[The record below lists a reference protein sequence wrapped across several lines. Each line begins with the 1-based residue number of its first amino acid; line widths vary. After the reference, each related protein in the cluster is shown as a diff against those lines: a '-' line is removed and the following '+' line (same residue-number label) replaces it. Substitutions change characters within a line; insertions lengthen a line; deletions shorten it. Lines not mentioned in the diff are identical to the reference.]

1 MKHTGESI
9 DGLRKVNDIVRLF
22 SIILLG
28 LHIYYFC
35 YGYFAGIG
43 FSHEFSD
50 KVLIKLARTSLFSN
64 IHYTKGLVYVSIII
78 SSVGMGVKKRKKLN
92 LFKDISLFIFG
103 SLLFFFSIVVLNI
116 ETLTPVEACF
126 IYSALL
132 TVSYLIVMAMSSR
145 LPRHM
150 KFPTSEEDAFNDEGE
165 SFPQETEYRVNN
177 YSINFKL
184 KFLYKKKLINGFIN
198 VVNPFRAMLVMGVQ
212 GSGKTYSI
220 IEPAIRQII
229 EKGFTMAVYD
239 FKFPDLTT
247 LTYNT
252 LSKFKNKFKSNIAF
266 YVINFDNVE
275 HSNRCNPL
283 LPHMMDDFSDAVE
296 SAKSI
301 MLNLNKSWIT
311 KQGDFFVESPV
322 NYLASV
328 IWYLKL
334 YENGKYCTLPHVI
347 EMVAAPV
354 EDVIPLLA
362 SEPELETVISPFYSS
377 LENNTLEQLEGMID
391 SARIPLTRLASKRVY
406 YIMSGNEFTLDIN
419 NPEEPKFVC
428 FGNNDDKRDIYGA
441 LLGLY
446 FQRMLRLVNKKGQ
459 NPTGIIF
466 DELPTVYVRG
476 IDNLLATG
484 RSNKIATILGLQDI
498 PQLER
503 DYGQKVAEAIF
514 SIVGN
519 IFCGQVVFNTAEKV
533 SRIFG
538 KNRQTRVSVTQ
549 NDDTK
554 SYNTSTVMDMMIP
567 ASKLVSQSQGHMAG
581 VVSDSIDQRAKYKFF
596 KGEIIHDNE
605 QISKEQKAFK
615 PVPQIRNILEEEVE
629 ENFYQIKIEI
639 KDLIKDE
646 LQRIRDLAGND

>member
-1 MKHTGESI
+1 MRHTGESI
-9 DGLRKVNDIVRLF
+9 DGLRKVNDLIRLF
-22 SIILLG
+22 SVIILG
-28 LHIYYFC
+28 MHIYYFC
-35 YGYFAGIG
+35 YQYFASIG
-43 FSHEFSD
+43 LAHRISD
-50 KVLIKLARTSLFSN
+50 EIFTKLSRTSLFAN
-64 IHYTKGLVYVSIII
+64 IHYTKGLVFFLIII

-92 LFKDISLFIFG
+92 LYKDISLFVIG
-103 SLLFFFSIVVLNI
+103 SLLFFFSIVVLNLQM
-116 ETLTPVEACF
+116 LTPQEACYT
-126 IYSALL
+126 YSGIL
-132 TVSYLIVMAMSSR
+132 VISYLVVMATSSR
-145 LPRHM
+145 IPRHIEL
-150 KFPTSEEDAFNDEGE
+150 PTNDEDSFNDEGE
-165 SFPQETEYRVNN
+165 SFPQETVYKEND

-184 KFLYKKKLINGFIN
+184 KYWYKKKLRNGFIN
-198 VVNPFRAMLVMGVQ
+198 IVNPFRAILVLGVQ
-212 GSGKTYSI
+212 GSGKTYSV
-220 IEPAIRQII
+220 IEPAIRQMI

-252 LSKFKNKFKSNIAF
+252 LLKFKHKFKKNIAF
-266 YVINFDNVE
+266 YVINFDDVE

-283 LPHMMDDFSDAVE
+283 LPEMMDDFSDAVE

-334 YENGKYCTLPHVI
+334 FEGGKYCTLPHVI
-347 EMVAAPV
+347 EMVAAPI

-459 NPTGIIF
+459 NPTGVVF

-476 IDNLLATG
+476 IDNLMATG
-484 RSNKIATILGLQDI
+484 RSNKIATILGFQDI

-549 NDDTK
+549 NDDTT

-567 ASKLVSQSQGHMAG
+567 ASKLVSQSQGDMAG
-581 VVSDSIDQRAKYKFF
+581 IVSDSIEQRAKFKFF
-596 KGEIIHDNE
+596 KGKIVHDDE
-605 QISKEQKAFK
+605 QISKEAKAFK
-615 PVPQIRNILEEEVE
+615 PVPQIRDTSKEEVE
-629 ENFYQIKIEI
+629 NKFYQIKIEI

-646 LQRIRDLAGND
+646 LQKVRDMACDD

>member
-9 DGLRKVNDIVRLF
+9 DGLRKVNDLVRLF
-22 SIILLG
+22 SVILLG

-35 YGYFAGIG
+35 YGFFAAKGLA
-43 FSHEFSD
+43 HEFSD
-50 KVLIKLARTSLFSN
+50 QMLFKLAGTSLFSN
-64 IHYTKGLVYVSIII
+64 IHYTKALIFFLIII

-103 SLLFFFSIVVLNI
+103 SLLFFLSIILLNI
-116 ETLTPVEACF
+116 DSLNKEQACYA
-126 IYSALL
+126 YSGVLA
-132 TVSYLIVMAMSSR
+132 VSYLMVMATSSR

-150 KFPTSEEDAFNDEGE
+150 RFPTNEEDAFNDEAE
-165 SFPQETEYRVNN
+165 SFPQETAYKENP
-177 YSINFKL
+177 YSINFRL
-184 KFLYKKKLINGFIN
+184 QYWYKKKLRNGFIN
-198 VVNPFRAMLVMGVQ
+198 VVNPFRAILVLGVQ
-212 GSGKTYSI
+212 GSGKTYSV
-220 IEPAIRQII
+220 IEPAIRQMI

-247 LTYNT
+247 LTYHS
-252 LSKFKNKFKSNIAF
+252 LYRFKHKFKNNIAF
-266 YVINFDNVE
+266 YVINFDDVE

-283 LPHMMDDFSDAVE
+283 LPQMMNDFSDAVE

-301 MLNLNKSWIT
+301 MLNLNKSWIR

-334 YENGKYCTLPHVI
+334 YEGGKYCTLPHVI
-347 EMVAAPV
+347 ETIAAPV

-446 FQRMLRLVNKKGQ
+446 FQRMLRLINKKGQ
-459 NPTGIIF
+459 NPTGVVF

-476 IDNLLATG
+476 IDNLMATG
-484 RSNKIATILGLQDI
+484 RSNKIATILGFQDI

-503 DYGQKVAEAIF
+503 DYGHKVAEAIF

-549 NDDTK
+549 NDDTT

-567 ASKLVSQSQGHMAG
+567 ASKLVSQSQGDMAG
-581 VVSDSIDQRAKYKFF
+581 IVSDSIEQRSKFKFF
-596 KGEIIHDNE
+596 KGRIIHNDE
-605 QISKEQKAFK
+605 QVSKEQKAFK
-615 PVPQIRNILEEEVE
+615 PVPQIRNISKEEVE
-629 ENFYQIKIEI
+629 EKFYQIKIEI
-639 KDLIKDE
+639 KDLIKEE
-646 LQRIRDLAGND
+646 LQKIRDLASGD

>member
-22 SIILLG
+22 SIVLLG

-43 FSHEFSD
+43 FTHEFSD
-50 KVLIKLARTSLFSN
+50 KVLHKVANTALFSN
-64 IHYTKGLVYVSIII
+64 IHFTKGLVFFLIII
-78 SSVGMGVKKRKKLN
+78 SSIGMGVKRRKKLN
-92 LFKDISLFIFG
+92 LFKDISLFILG
-103 SLLFFFSIVVLNI
+103 SIIFFYSIVVLNI
-116 ETLTPVEACF
+116 EFFNAQKACYL
-126 IYSALL
+126 YSGLL
-132 TVSYLIVMAMSSR
+132 CIGYLKVMAMSSR

-150 KFPTSEEDAFNDEGE
+150 KLPANAEDAFNDEGE
-165 SFPQETEYRVNN
+165 SFPQETKYRDND
-177 YSINFKL
+177 YSINFRL
-184 KFLYKKKLINGFIN
+184 KFLHKKKIRSGFIN

-212 GSGKTYSI
+212 GSGKTYSV
-220 IEPAIRQII
+220 IEPAIRQMI

-252 LSKFKNKFKSNIAF
+252 LSKFKHKFQSNIAF
-266 YVINFDNVE
+266 YVINFDDVE

-283 LPHMMDDFSDAVE
+283 LPQMMDDFSDAVE

-322 NYLASV
+322 NYLASI

-334 YENGKYCTLPHVI
+334 HEDGKYCTLPHVI
-347 EMVAAPV
+347 EMIAAPI

-362 SEPELETVISPFYSS
+362 SEPELETVLSPFYSS

-406 YIMSGNEFTLDIN
+406 YVMSGNEFTLDIN
-419 NPEEPKFVC
+419 NPEEPKLVC

-476 IDNLLATG
+476 IDNLMATG

-538 KNRQTRVSVTQ
+538 KNRQMKVSVTH
-549 NDDTK
+549 NDDTT

-581 VVSDSIDQRAKYKFF
+581 VVSDSFEQRAKFKFF
-596 KGEIIHDNE
+596 KGEIVHDNE
-605 QISKEQKAFK
+605 KISREQKAFK
-615 PVPQIRNILEEEVE
+615 PVPQIRNVSQEEVE

-639 KDLIKDE
+639 KDLINE
-646 LQRIRDLAGND
+646 RLQSIRDLATKD